1 MSTPE
6 TRKLRRR
13 VMTPPPPSSP
23 DLLTGVVLSVEC
35 ADDEDVEW
43 IWTETNAGRFVSGY
57 RIIPRVPAHNTEV

>member
-1 MSTPE
+1 
-6 TRKLRRR
+6 
-13 VMTPPPPSSP
+13 MTPPPPSSP